1 MAETP
6 QSSAALTELVVDA
19 TTEPYAQGKIA
30 AALAAYRPDLVLV
43 CCADVGWLG
52 QGAYVAAS
60 TETTQQQQ
68 LVEMEPPSRLWLPL
82 LSELGAAND
91 TVACPTI
98 ALFSGTEQLGP
109 HHLPRDD
116 GKTTS
121 PGYSNAEAH
130 EAKVTGFE
138 SILAQMYSFGASF
151 TPASFASSELDE
163 AHQFLHQPDSTVDD
177 SQTAE
182 EKMAIDEICGRRER
196 GNDEEQRG
204 TQPNCRVE
212 YLVRWRSSGSSK
224 SAACASSWESEAH
237 LTASGCGALVRR
249 YESQAGGGGRE
260 A

>member
-6 QSSAALTELVVDA
+6 QSAALTELVVDA
-19 TTEPYAQGKIA
+19 TTEPYAQGKIV
-30 AALAAYRPDLVLV
+30 AALAAYQPDLVLV

-52 QGAYVAAS
+52 QGAYVAS
-60 TETTQQQQ
+60 TETTQQQ

-109 HHLPRDD
+109 HHLPRD
-116 GKTTS
+116 GKTTTS
-121 PGYSNAEAH
+121 TAGYSNAEAH

-151 TPASFASSELDE
+151 TPASFASSELGE
-163 AHQFLHQPDSTVDD
+163 AHQFLHQPDSAVD
-177 SQTAE
+177 SQTGE

-204 TQPNCRVE
+204 TKSNCRVE
-212 YLVRWRSSGSSK
+212 YLVRWRSGSSK
-224 SAACASSWESEAH
+224 SAAACASSWESEAH
-237 LTASGCGALVRR
+237 LTASGCGALLRR